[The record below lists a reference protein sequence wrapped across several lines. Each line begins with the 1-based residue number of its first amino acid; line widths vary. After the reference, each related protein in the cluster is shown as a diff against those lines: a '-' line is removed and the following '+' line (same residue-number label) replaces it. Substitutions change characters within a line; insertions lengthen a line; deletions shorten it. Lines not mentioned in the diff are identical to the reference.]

1 MTNDGSST
9 PPIAKAALAA
19 AAGALIVRAVRRN
32 PQVRFAAMSGT
43 SIAHV
48 GAAGWITDF
57 LNAAYFRRPSGG
69 RQVDD
74 LRLAFG
80 ILTTRWDRNDHRRLG
95 AGDLAAF
102 HRAFGRERFIDDASS
117 PRGTLDR
124 DQLMVGAA
132 RLFGDWFPAA
142 WNDPERRAYGIAF
155 REVGDRRAYLPE
167 VRLQHAQLGG
177 ITPPRAEP
185 GEQTW
190 HTYPA
195 VRLGDEAAAVPTLAA
210 LSAPETWPDYGSE
223 LGRFTPVRSGGLD
236 GQTFEIEV
244 VGEPAGPLPL
254 ILRGYVT
261 VSRLLL
267 PGEELDRSCAE
278 LNATFGRHA
287 PHDPPPLPAGATPA
301 ALIEL
306 TTHEGHFLGRARN
319 RLLVFTSDGQAWV
332 RAAGTWDPLDW
343 HLERLYHGT
352 GRHSQHAFWG
362 MGAPRE
368 SMLHQLA
375 EAVNR
380 SPSTEELR
388 RR

>member
-1 MTNDGSST
+1 MAEDGSST
-9 PPIAKAALAA
+9 RSSTSPIAKAAFAA

-43 SIAHV
+43 SIAHL

-57 LNAAYFRRPSGG
+57 LNAAYYRRPGHS
-69 RQVDD
+69 REVAD

-80 ILTTRWDRNDHRRLG
+80 ILTTRWHQNDHQRLG
-95 AGDLAAF
+95 ASDVAAF
-102 HRAFGRERFIDDASS
+102 HRAFGRERFLDDASS
-117 PRGTLDR
+117 PRGTLDG
-124 DQLMVGAA
+124 DQLMAGAA
-132 RLFGDWFPAA
+132 RLLGDWFPTA
-142 WNDPERRAYGIAF
+142 WQDPERRAYGIAF
-155 REVGDRRAYLPE
+155 RDLDDRRGYLPE
-167 VRLQHAQLGG
+167 VRLQHAQLGA
-177 ITPPRAEP
+177 ITPPRSHQD
-185 GEQTW
+185 EQTW

-195 VRLGDEAAAVPTLAA
+195 VRLGDEAAAVPALAA
-210 LSAPETWPDYGSE
+210 LTAPETWPDYGSE

-244 VGEPAGPLPL
+244 LAEPAGPLPL
-254 ILRGYVT
+254 VLRGYVT
-261 VSRLLL
+261 VSQLLL
-267 PGEELDRSCAE
+267 PGKDLDRYCAE
-278 LNATFGRHA
+278 LNATFERHA
-287 PHDPPPLPAGATPA
+287 PHDPPPLPDGSTPA

-319 RLLVFTSDGQAWV
+319 RLLVFTSDAQAWV

-343 HLERLYHGT
+343 HLERIYHGT

-375 EAVNR
+375 E
-380 SPSTEELR
+380 TLH
-388 RR
+388 